1 MQILHLA
8 FASHCTSLA
17 GQLGLTRVGFR
28 TTNLARR
35 SHMLPKGV
43 PAEWFAFL
51 ALVGM
56 VALGAVTY
64 WSTLMVKLAPLFT
77 MLSHGGLK

>member
-1 MQILHLA
+1 
-8 FASHCTSLA
+8 
-17 GQLGLTRVGFR
+17 
-28 TTNLARR
+28 
-35 SHMLPKGV
+35 MLPKGV
-43 PAEWFAFL
+43 PAEWLAFL